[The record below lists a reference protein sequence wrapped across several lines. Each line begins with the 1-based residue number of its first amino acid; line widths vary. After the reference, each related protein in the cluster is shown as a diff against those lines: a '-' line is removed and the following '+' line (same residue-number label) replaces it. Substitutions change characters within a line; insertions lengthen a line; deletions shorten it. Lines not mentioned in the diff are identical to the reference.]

1 MNDIIE
7 IENFIPIDYQNHIES
22 VMTGMEFPWVFNKNM
37 VSGDDVFLD
46 NDNNHAGFNHFFFE
60 HQKTQSNFFQLFYPL
75 VLTITS
81 KVDVPFNMLI
91 RMRANMTL
99 ANPESKLDWHMP
111 HIDSFM
117 PHYNAIYYVNDT
129 DGDTVIFNE
138 TNDDYDPGQNDIRTI
153 KQNKFT
159 VKHRVE
165 PKRGKLVVFSGKY
178 YHSSSPVRHHKYRCV
193 INMNLGKVL

>member
-1 MNDIIE
+1 MSNIIE
-7 IENFIPIDYQNHIES
+7 IENFIPIDYQRHIET

-46 NDNNHAGFNHFFFE
+46 NDNNHAGFNHFFYE
-60 HQKTQSNFFQLFYPL
+60 HQKTQSNFFQLFYPIFL
-75 VLTITS
+75 SISS
-81 KVDVPFNMLI
+81 KVNIPFNMLI

-138 TNDDYDPGQNDIRTI
+138 TNNEYDSGQQDITTI
-153 KQNKFT
+153 KNNEFT
-159 VKHRVE
+159 VKQRIK
-165 PKRGKLVVFSGKY
+165 PQRGKLLVFPGKY
-178 YHSSSPVRHHKYRCV
+178 YHSSSPVRNHKYRCV

>member
-7 IENFIPIDYQNHIES
+7 IENFIPIDYQRHIET
-22 VMTGMEFPWVFNKNM
+22 VMTGFEFPWVFNKNM
-37 VSGDDVFLD
+37 VSGDDTFLD
-46 NDNNHAGFNHFFFE
+46 NKDNHAGFNHFFFE

-81 KVDVPFNMLI
+81 KVDIPFNMLI

-99 ANPESKLDWHMP
+99 SSQESKLDWHMP

-117 PHYNAIYYVNDT
+117 PHYNAIYYVNDS

-138 TNDDYDPGQNDIRTI
+138 TNEDYDPGQNDIRTI

-165 PKRGKLVVFSGKY
+165 PKRGKLVVFPGKY
-178 YHSSSPVRHHKYRCV
+178 YHSSSPVRNHKYRCV

>member
-1 MNDIIE
+1 MSDIIE
-7 IENFIPIDYQNHIES
+7 IENFIPIDYQHHIES

-37 VSGDDVFLD
+37 VSGDDVFLE

-99 ANPESKLDWHMP
+99 ASPESKLDWHMP

-138 TNDDYDPGQNDIRTI
+138 TNEDYDSGQNDIRTI
-153 KQNKFT
+153 KQKDR
-159 VKHRVE
+159 KS
-165 PKRGKLVVFSGKY
+165 VV
-178 YHSSSPVRHHKYRCV
+178 
-193 INMNLGKVL
+193 